1 MTNRP
6 LVQSSISTPTKT
18 GSRFIVARQCFLAR
32 VVMGAVEHGTAAK
45 DGLRGYYRAKIEEY
59 ELAVRDKTS
68 NLRRLEAQRNELNQK
83 GASNPS
89 RAERVTFFGTGL
101 RSERH
106 RSGDRG
112 MASPVR
118 RRARFLRASRTRYRG
133 ANPANPGRCARRGRA
148 ATALPRRV
156 TDLVCS
162 RSDFEDGHRFMRVVR
177 FSLFTVFALR
187 DPIAA
192 PARRATDPNGR
203 FSSSHHP
210 KIRGAQSALC
220 ARRSSTCRSPA
231 RTWARW

>member
-1 MTNRP
+1 
-6 LVQSSISTPTKT
+6 
-18 GSRFIVARQCFLAR
+18 
-32 VVMGAVEHGTAAK
+32 MGAVEHGTAAK

-118 RRARFLRASRTRYRG
+118 RRARARVPDAIPRREPREPGAMRPPGPRRDRPPASRHG
-133 ANPANPGRCARRGRA
+133 
-148 ATALPRRV
+148 
-156 TDLVCS
+156 S
-162 RSDFEDGHRFMRVVR
+162 RLL
-177 FSLFTVFALR
+177 SLRL
-187 DPIAA
+187 
-192 PARRATDPNGR
+192 
-203 FSSSHHP
+203 
-210 KIRGAQSALC
+210 
-220 ARRSSTCRSPA
+220 
-231 RTWARW
+231 

>member
-1 MTNRP
+1 
-6 LVQSSISTPTKT
+6 
-18 GSRFIVARQCFLAR
+18 
-32 VVMGAVEHGTAAK
+32 MGAVEHGTAAK

-106 RSGDRG
+106 RSGVRG

-133 ANPANPGRCARRGRA
+133 ANPAK
-148 ATALPRRV
+148 PRRRTPGAVPRPPSRVASRISSALAPTLKTV
-156 TDLVCS
+156 TGSQSSIFAFYCFRAS
-162 RSDFEDGHRFMRVVR
+162 RPD
-177 FSLFTVFALR
+177 
-187 DPIAA
+187 
-192 PARRATDPNGR
+192 RRAG
-203 FSSSHHP
+203 
-210 KIRGAQSALC
+210 
-220 ARRSSTCRSPA
+220 SP
-231 RTWARW
+231 RD

>member
-1 MTNRP
+1 
-6 LVQSSISTPTKT
+6 
-18 GSRFIVARQCFLAR
+18 
-32 VVMGAVEHGTAAK
+32 MGAVEHGTAAK

-106 RSGDRG
+106 RSGVRG

-156 TDLVCS
+156 TDLIIRA
-162 RSDFEDGHRFMRVVR
+162 RSLERVVSMFVFLR
-177 FSLFTVFALR
+177 FSRT
-187 DPIAA
+187 
-192 PARRATDPNGR
+192 RRPWGK
-203 FSSSHHP
+203 P
-210 KIRGAQSALC
+210 KTPLADFF
-220 ARRSSTCRSPA
+220 
-231 RTWARW
+231 

>member
-1 MTNRP
+1 
-6 LVQSSISTPTKT
+6 
-18 GSRFIVARQCFLAR
+18 
-32 VVMGAVEHGTAAK
+32 MGAVEHGTAAK

-101 RSERH
+101 RSEGD

-162 RSDFEDGHRFMRVVR
+162 RSE
-177 FSLFTVFALR
+177 L
-187 DPIAA
+187 
-192 PARRATDPNGR
+192 
-203 FSSSHHP
+203 
-210 KIRGAQSALC
+210 
-220 ARRSSTCRSPA
+220 
-231 RTWARW
+231 

>member
-1 MTNRP
+1 
-6 LVQSSISTPTKT
+6 
-18 GSRFIVARQCFLAR
+18 
-32 VVMGAVEHGTAAK
+32 MGAVEHGTAAK

-89 RAERVTFFGTGL
+89 RAKATLVGTGL
-101 RSERH
+101 RSERD

-112 MASPVR
+112 VAGSVR
-118 RRARFLRASRTRYRG
+118 RRARARASRTRYRG

-162 RSDFEDGHRFMRVVR
+162 RSDFEDGHRFAEFDFR
-177 FSLFTVFALR
+177 FLLFSRFATRSPRRL
-187 DPIAA
+187 AA
-192 PARRATDPNGR
+192 RLTQTDVSPLLI
-203 FSSSHHP
+203 
-210 KIRGAQSALC
+210 IRKFVAQSALC

>member
-1 MTNRP
+1 
-6 LVQSSISTPTKT
+6 
-18 GSRFIVARQCFLAR
+18 
-32 VVMGAVEHGTAAK
+32 MGAVEHGTAAK

-101 RSERH
+101 RSERD

-156 TDLVCS
+156 TDLIIRSQLERVVSMFVFLRFS
-162 RSDFEDGHRFMRVVR
+162 RTRRPWGKPKTPLADFFRLFSDF
-177 FSLFTVFALR
+177 
-187 DPIAA
+187 
-192 PARRATDPNGR
+192 
-203 FSSSHHP
+203 
-210 KIRGAQSALC
+210 
-220 ARRSSTCRSPA
+220 
-231 RTWARW
+231 

>member
-1 MTNRP
+1 
-6 LVQSSISTPTKT
+6 
-18 GSRFIVARQCFLAR
+18 
-32 VVMGAVEHGTAAK
+32 MGAVEHGTAAK

-106 RSGDRG
+106 RSGVRG

-148 ATALPRRV
+148 ATALQDVASRISSALAPTLKTV
-156 TDLVCS
+156 TGSQS
-162 RSDFEDGHRFMRVVR
+162 RSI
-177 FSLFTVFALR
+177 FAFYCFR
-187 DPIAA
+187 ASRPD
-192 PARRATDPNGR
+192 RRAG
-203 FSSSHHP
+203 
-210 KIRGAQSALC
+210 
-220 ARRSSTCRSPA
+220 SP
-231 RTWARW
+231 RD